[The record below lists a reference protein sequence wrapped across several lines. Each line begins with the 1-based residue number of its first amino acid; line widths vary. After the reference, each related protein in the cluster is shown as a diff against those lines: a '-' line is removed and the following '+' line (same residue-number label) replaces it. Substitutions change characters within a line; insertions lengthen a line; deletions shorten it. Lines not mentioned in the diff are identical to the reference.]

1 MVLGNGM
8 AAKSCGEMACLRA
21 AGHGPRP
28 AMFNEL
34 FRTQPFLRIPY
45 RYKEKHQI
53 PLLGGLPG
61 TILKNLPSHII
72 ENLHGFVKSYAEFF
86 WVTGRYRE
94 VCGVPTIART
104 RHLHIG
110 SGLWVD
116 FLDESRCHSL

>member
-21 AGHGPRP
+21 TGHGPRP

-61 TILKNLPSHII
+61 TSLKNLPSHII
-72 ENLHGFVKSYAEFF
+72 ENLSGYVKSYAEFF
-86 WVTGRYRE
+86 WVSGRY
-94 VCGVPTIART
+94 VAVYGSSSFANT
-104 RHLHIG
+104 RHPHLS
-110 SGLWVD
+110 SGLRVD
-116 FLDESRCHSL
+116 FPNHR